1 MFQECNL
8 LLGPDSSQSKDW
20 YILTTTMDGK
30 KGPYYAE
37 LLAKDGGNRIKLP
50 IQFDW
55 YKYLQGG
62 ESVNIT
68 NRIDASGKLFIC
80 RIEIEKQ
87 LYYQFPLKQC
97 H

>member
-8 LLGPDSSQSKDW
+8 MLGPDVSQSKDW
-20 YILTTTMDGK
+20 YVLTTTTEGRN
-30 KGPYYAE
+30 GPYYAE
-37 LLAKDGGNRIKLP
+37 LLDKEGSNRLKLP
-50 IQFDW
+50 IEYAW
-55 YKYLQGG
+55 YQHLQGG
-62 ESVNIT
+62 ESVKIT
-68 NRIDASGKLFIC
+68 NRIEASGKLFIC